1 MADSYF
7 LVPFNHLCILC
18 KKKNYTKAPKDE
30 KVKCF

>member
-1 MADSYF
+1 MATPAY
-7 LVPFNHLCILC
+7 NHLTMSS